1 MNENLPLAERLKR
14 QRAEENASLVSLTR
28 EQLSDLR
35 SGLNDIL
42 REELN
47 TIRRDMKTQTE
58 ALAAEYAESRKKLL
72 WRLVTGRMLI
82 PWMSALMLLGIIFL
96 CGWGVTQY
104 YARQIP
110 ELRRQASVMDI
121 QVRTLE
127 QQGGR
132 MKTSTCDGRLC
143 VEIDP
148 NSGPYGDKGE
158 NYRIVKGY

>member
-47 TIRRDMKTQTE
+47 TILSDMKTQTE
-58 ALAAEYAESRKKLL
+58 VLAAEYAESRKKLL
-72 WRLVTGRMLI
+72 WQLVTGRMLI
-82 PWMSALMLLGIIFL
+82 PWLSALMLLGTIFL

-104 YARQIP
+104 YAHQIP
-110 ELRRQASVMDI
+110 ELRRQASEMYI

-132 MKTSTCDGRLC
+132 MKMNQCDGRLC
-143 VEIDP
+143 VQIDP
-148 NSGPYGDKGE
+148 NSAAYGDKGE